1 MITIWKRAY
10 TQNPWTGEH
19 GWSWARV
26 ARVHEQNA
34 EAALAA
40 LRAQNH
46 EDIFVASYRRPT
58 EQQGIRLA
66 ASLSGML
73 V

>member
-10 TQNPWTGEH
+10 TQNPWNGEY

-26 ARVHEQNA
+26 SRVHEQNEA
-34 EAALAA
+34 AALAA

-46 EDIFVASYRRPT
+46 EGVFVASCRRPT